1 MCVFLRTV
9 CPLQKRFW
17 DTLKQFNPKWNSGRN
32 FSSTAQNDH
41 EMGWDIKC
49 HDRWLFEKSDRNF
62 LEHVMYLMYLVLKPC
77 WLIIILGLRIYIKS
91 ILSTKKLSMGNFV
104 CISGLVAR
112 DWCKYFY
119 FPRNIFI
126 FKIYFYFPR
135 NISIFQEMEGWK
147 YSWNIFNLELEVPRE
162 KKSSLNPTRFIIHSC
177 FHL

>member
-1 MCVFLRTV
+1 MGGIF
-9 CPLQKRFW
+9 QAQ
-17 DTLKQFNPKWNSGRN
+17 LKTTTRRDGIFTGQLNAMTG
-32 FSSTAQNDH
+32 
-41 EMGWDIKC
+41 G
-49 HDRWLFEKSDRNF
+49 FEKSDRKF

-147 YSWNIFNLELEVPRE
+147 YS
-162 KKSSLNPTRFIIHSC
+162 
-177 FHL
+177 